1 MNAANAYQRQQVMT
15 ASPEELTL
23 MLYNGAI
30 RFVTESMKAID
41 EKDIEKAHRACMRA
55 QNIVY
60 ELMITTDT
68 SYELGKSWVALD
80 EYIIHCLT
88 QGNIKKDKEL
98 LQQAKDLLT
107 EFRNVWVEA
116 MKIARQAKAV
126 GAE

>member
-1 MNAANAYQRQQVMT
+1 MQAANAYQRQQIMT

-30 RFVTESMKAID
+30 RFVTEAIQGV
-41 EKDIEKAHRACMRA
+41 ENKDVEKAHRACLRA

-60 ELMITTDT
+60 ELMITTNT
-68 SYELGKSWVALD
+68 EYEIGKSWVALD

-88 QGNIKKDKEL
+88 QGNVKKDKEL
-98 LQQAKDLLT
+98 LEQAKSMLI

-116 MKIARQAKAV
+116 MKIARQAKAA
-126 GAE
+126 GGE

>member
-1 MNAANAYQRQQVMT
+1 MQAANAYQRQQVMT

-30 RFVTESMKAID
+30 RFVTEAVQGVENNEM
-41 EKDIEKAHRACMRA
+41 EKAHRACMRA

-60 ELMITTDT
+60 ELMITTNTD
-68 SYELGKSWVALD
+68 YEIGKSWVALD

-88 QGNIKKDKEL
+88 QGNVKKDKEL
-98 LQQAKDLLT
+98 LEQAKAMLI

-116 MKIARQAKAV
+116 MKIARQAKAA
-126 GAE
+126 GGE